1 MKQLFRR
8 LPALVRWI
16 LSIGAI
22 YFVLFTVMRLGLY
35 LFFNKQGYS
44 LGQLADAFLLG
55 ARYDLRIICLLLLIL
70 LLLGSTPW
78 LHPFKSSFGKKWWNW
93 ILLIVTLIMLF
104 FFVVDFAHYA
114 YLVQRLNASVLNYLE
129 DAGISTSMVWQSYPV
144 IRLVLGLIVVTWF
157 IVWLIRRSWRRI
169 QASQQ
174 PVGKRMRITSFVVC
188 FLIFGFFLFG
198 KFSQYPLRW
207 SDAFALGSDYK
218 ANVSLNPFESF
229 FNTLKFRGNTF
240 DKEKVTAL
248 FPVIKKYYN
257 LDPNTAPLNFERVV
271 APRPGSISSQPNI
284 VLVICESF
292 SGYKSS
298 MWGNPLNTTP
308 FFDSMS
314 RNGIFFDRCFT
325 PTYGT
330 ARGIWATL
338 TGMPDVEMPKTAS
351 RNPAAVDQH
360 IIINDFTNYEKF
372 YLIGGSTSWANMR
385 GLLTNN
391 INNLHLY
398 EQDDWDAPKIDV
410 WGISDKNLFLES
422 NKVLAKQTKPFFAVI
437 QTADNH
443 RPYTIPEEDQQH
455 FKKMDVPLDSLR
467 KYGFETLPEVN
478 AFRYTDYCF
487 QQFMEAASKEKY
499 YDNTIFVFIGDHGIP
514 GNSGEMFPDAWTE
527 QRLTAEHVPLLFYA
541 PKLLQPRRLNH
552 ICSQMDVLPTIA
564 GLTNISYVNS
574 SLGKDLLDTT
584 SQHFAFIFDPDNSM
598 AGVVKGDYF
607 YRSQLKTKKEEFVS
621 VVNNE
626 KPGND
631 SAAVAAKEQMRLLS
645 QAIYETSKYLLL
657 NNKKKLSQQPQ
668 Q

>member
-1 MKQLFRR
+1 MKHLIRR

-16 LSIGAI
+16 LSIGVI
-22 YFVLFTVMRLGLY
+22 YFLLFTAMRLGLY
-35 LFFNKQGYS
+35 LFFNKQGYGP
-44 LGQLADAFLLG
+44 GQVLDAFFLG
-55 ARYDLRIICLLLLIL
+55 ARYDLRIICLVLLIL
-70 LLLGSTPW
+70 LVLGSTPW
-78 LHPFKSSFGKKWWNW
+78 LHPFKSSFGKKWWNVLLS
-93 ILLIVTLIMLF
+93 IITLLILF
-104 FFVVDFAHYA
+104 FFVVDYAHYA

-144 IRLVLGLIVVTWF
+144 IRLVLGLIAGTWF

-169 QASQQ
+169 QASTQ
-174 PVGKRMRITSFVVC
+174 PVSKRMRITSFVIC
-188 FLIFGFFLFG
+188 FLVCGFFLFG

-218 ANVSLNPFESF
+218 ANLSLNPFESF
-229 FNTLKFRGNTF
+229 FNTLKFRGNKF
-240 DKEKVTAL
+240 DKKKVEEL
-248 FPVIKKYYN
+248 FPVIKQYYN
-257 LDPNTAPLNFERVV
+257 LDPNTASLNFERVV
-271 APRPGSISSQPNI
+271 APRPGSITSKPNI

-308 FFDSMS
+308 FFNSICEK
-314 RNGIFFDRCFT
+314 GVFFDRCFT

-330 ARGIWATL
+330 ARGVWATL

-360 IIINDFTNYEKF
+360 IIINDFADYEKF

-398 EQDDWDAPKIDV
+398 EQDDYDAPKIDV

-422 NKVLAKQTKPFFAVI
+422 NKILAKQNKPFFAVI

-443 RPYTIPEEDQQH
+443 RPYTIPEEDRAE
-455 FKKMDVPLDSLR
+455 FKLIDVPQDSLS

-487 QQFMEAASKEKY
+487 QKFFEAASKEKY
-499 YDNTIFVFIGDHGIP
+499 FDNTIFVFVGDHGIP
-514 GNSGEMFPDAWTE
+514 GNAGRMFPDAWTE
-527 QRLTAEHVPLLFYA
+527 QRLTSEHVPLLFYS
-541 PKLLQPRRLNH
+541 PRLLQPRRINE

-564 GLTNISYVNS
+564 GLSNISYLNS
-574 SLGKDLLDTT
+574 SLGKDLLDT
-584 SQHFAFIFDPDNSM
+584 SSHHFAFIFDPDNSM
-598 AGVVKGDYF
+598 TGLVKGDYF

-621 VVNNE
+621 VKDNN
-626 KPGND
+626 KPGTD
-631 SAAVAAKEQMRLLS
+631 SATLASKEQMRLLS
-645 QAIYETSKYLLL
+645 QAIYESAKYLLL
-657 NNKKKLSQQPQ
+657 NNKKKVQQPK
-668 Q
+668 

>member
-1 MKQLFRR
+1 
-8 LPALVRWI
+8 
-16 LSIGAI
+16 
-22 YFVLFTVMRLGLY
+22 MRLGLY
-35 LFFNKQGYS
+35 LFFNKQGYG
-44 LGQLADAFLLG
+44 LGQVMDAFLLG
-55 ARYDLRIICLLLLIL
+55 ARYDLRIICLVLLIL

-78 LHPFKSSFGKKWWNW
+78 LHPFKSSFGKKWWNM
-93 ILLIVTLIMLF
+93 LLSIITLFILF
-104 FFVVDFAHYA
+104 FFVVDYAHYA

-144 IRLVLGLIVVTWF
+144 IRLLLGLILGAWF

-169 QASQQ
+169 QASTQ
-174 PVGKRMRITSFVVC
+174 PVSKRMRITSFVIC
-188 FLIFGFFLFG
+188 FLVCGFFLFG
-198 KFSQYPLRW
+198 KLSQYPLRW

-218 ANVSLNPFESF
+218 ANLSLNPFESF
-229 FNTLKFRGNTF
+229 FNTLKFRGNKF
-240 DKEKVTAL
+240 DKKKVEEL
-248 FPVIKKYYN
+248 FPVIKQYYN
-257 LDPNTAPLNFERVV
+257 LDPNTASLNFDRVV
-271 APRPGSISSQPNI
+271 APRPGSISTKPNI

-308 FFDSMS
+308 FFNSICEK
-314 RNGIFFDRCFT
+314 GVFFDRCFT

-330 ARGIWATL
+330 ARGVWATL

-360 IIINDFTNYEKF
+360 IIINDFSDYEKF

-391 INNLHLY
+391 INDLHLY
-398 EQDDWDAPKIDV
+398 EQDDYDAPKIDV

-422 NKVLAKQTKPFFAVI
+422 NKILAKQDKPFFAVI

-443 RPYTIPEEDQQH
+443 RPYTIPEEDRAE
-455 FKKMDVPLDSLR
+455 FKMIDVPQDSLR

-487 QQFMEAASKEKY
+487 QKFFEAASKEKY
-499 YDNTIFVFIGDHGIP
+499 FDNTIFVFVGDHGIP
-514 GNSGEMFPDAWTE
+514 GNAGRMFPDAWTE
-527 QRLTAEHVPLLFYA
+527 QRLTSEHVPLLFYS
-541 PKLLQPRRLNH
+541 PRLLQPRRIRE

-564 GLTNISYVNS
+564 GLSNITYHNS
-574 SLGKDLLDTT
+574 SLGKDLLDT
-584 SQHFAFIFDPDNSM
+584 SSHHFAFIFDPDISM
-598 AGVVKGDYF
+598 AGLVKGDFF

-621 VVNNE
+621 IRDND

-631 SAAVAAKEQMRLLS
+631 SATVASKEQMRLLS
-645 QAIYETSKYLLL
+645 QAIYESAKYLLL
-657 NNKKKLSQQPQ
+657 NNKKKVQQHK
-668 Q
+668 